1 MNPVTLL
8 TGFGIG
14 TIVTYILDPDR
25 GARRRALMRDR
36 LVSARS
42 AADDAVEATGRDVGN
57 RARGLVAGI
66 RSRLNR
72 DDGADDVVVAERV
85 RARLGGLVSHPR
97 SIDVSVSN
105 GRVTLGGLVFS
116 HEADRLVKRV
126 ASVRGVRSVDDRL
139 DRRQSAGDEPGL
151 QGGGAP
157 RRRAGDRMEF
167 MQVNW
172 SPSAR
177 LVAGATGAGLVLY
190 GLARAGVLGS
200 AAGIGGAML
209 LARAAL
215 NLELTRL
222 IGVGAAEGAFTFDKT
237 VEVAAPVEE
246 VFELWSRYEN
256 FPRFMS
262 HVREVQRL
270 PDDRSHW
277 VVSGPAG
284 VPVTWQTIE
293 TARVP
298 NEVIAWRTEPRGGGA
313 VSHAG
318 TVRFARTP
326 GGSTRLHITMSYSP
340 VGGAL
345 GHGVAALFGSDPK
358 HAMNDD
364 LVRFKSLLE
373 NGKTTA
379 HSQTVRREDV
389 G

>member
-1 MNPVTLL
+1 MNAVTLL

-14 TIVTYILDPDR
+14 AIVTYILDPDR

-36 LVSARS
+36 LLSVRG
-42 AADDAVEATGRDVGN
+42 AADDTLDATGRDVSN

-72 DDGADDVVVAERV
+72 DDGADDVVVAQRV

-97 SIDVSVSN
+97 SIDVSVSD
-105 GRVTLGGLVFS
+105 GRVTLGGPVFS
-116 HEADRLVKRV
+116 FEADRLVKRV
-126 ASVRGVRSVDDRL
+126 ASVRGVRSVEDRL
-139 DRRQSAGDEPGL
+139 VRRQSAGDEPGL
-151 QGGGAP
+151 QGGGPP
-157 RRRAGDRMEF
+157 RRRAGERMEF
-167 MQVNW
+167 MQANW

-177 LVAGATGAGLVLY
+177 LVAGATGAGLALY
-190 GLARAGVLGS
+190 GLARTGVTGT
-200 AAGIGGAML
+200 AAGITGVVL
-209 LARAAL
+209 LARAAF

-222 IGVGAAEGAFTFDKT
+222 FGVGGGDAAITFDKT

-246 VFELWSRYEN
+246 VFELWRRYEN

-262 HVREVQRL
+262 HVREVRRL
-270 PDDRSHW
+270 SDDRSQW
-277 VVSGPAG
+277 TVSGPAG
-284 VPVTWQTIE
+284 VPVTWETVE

-298 NEVIAWRTEPRGGGA
+298 NELLAWRTEPRGGDA
-313 VSHAG
+313 VTHAG
-318 TVRFARTP
+318 TVRFARVP
-326 GGSTRLHITMSYSP
+326 NGGTRLHITMSYTP

-358 HAMNDD
+358 HAMDED

-373 NGKTTA
+373 HGKTTA